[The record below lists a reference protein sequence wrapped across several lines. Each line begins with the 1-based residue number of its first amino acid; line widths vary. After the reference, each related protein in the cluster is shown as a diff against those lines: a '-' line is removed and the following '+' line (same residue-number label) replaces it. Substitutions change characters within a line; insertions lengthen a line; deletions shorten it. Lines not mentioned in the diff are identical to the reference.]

1 MEKLENKKLDTKQIS
16 EAVSSL
22 SYMLGD
28 SEEKHYAE
36 TYEVENPND
45 IPTDELEEHAYKYI
59 RVLVDN
65 LGG

>member
-1 MEKLENKKLDTKQIS
+1 MEKLEDIKK
-16 EAVSSL
+16 AVSSL

-36 TYEVENPND
+36 TYDVENPND
-45 IPTDELEEHAYKYI
+45 IPTDELKEQAYKYI

-65 LGG
+65 FGG